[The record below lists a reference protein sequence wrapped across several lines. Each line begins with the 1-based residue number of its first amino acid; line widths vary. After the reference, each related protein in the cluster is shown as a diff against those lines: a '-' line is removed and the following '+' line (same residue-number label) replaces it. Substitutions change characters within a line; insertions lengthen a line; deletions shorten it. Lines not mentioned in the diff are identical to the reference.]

1 MGEFVSPEGFGIAGR
16 THSTS
21 SSKPLNLVSKFSVPG
36 LAVLFVLLLAAEPVH
51 AQSFGATGVEAQGVS
66 FHRFSR
72 PGEATV
78 RVWVVADTRSGLYEI
93 GEGVSLG
100 ELLVLSGTGPGIVTV
115 RERRNTTVRVYR
127 GDRSQRGMIYEASF
141 EEMLQNPGEYPS
153 LQNEDAV
160 VVETRVRQRFGWR
173 DTLQIVSGVSTVL
186 ILVDRWR
193 RVF

>member
-1 MGEFVSPEGFGIAGR
+1 VHRFAF
-16 THSTS
+16 
-21 SSKPLNLVSKFSVPG
+21 PG
-36 LAVLFVLLLAAEPVH
+36 VVALFIFLLSAEPLH
-51 AQSFGATGVEAQGVS
+51 AQTFGVSGVEAQGVS

-78 RVWVVADTRSGLYEI
+78 RLWVVSDQRSGLYEV
-93 GEGVSLG
+93 GESVTLG

-127 GDRSQRGMIYEASF
+127 GDRTQRGMIYEASF
-141 EEMLQNPGEYPS
+141 EEMLQNPGEYPR
-153 LQNEDAV
+153 LQTEDAV